1 MDAYFPQAYKIGKNF
16 PGHPVRC
23 GKNKFVLSD
32 GERDILKWAKEE
44 LSLPVNT
51 HIINHRYEK

>member
-32 GERDILKWAKEE
+32 GERDILMEFYIE
-44 LSLPVNT
+44 NGNLL
-51 HIINHRYEK
+51 